1 MDFKKSYVA
10 VLIAGIVGGGG
21 KLCLS
26 AVTMEHK

>member
-10 VLIAGIVGGGG
+10 VLIAGIVGGG